1 MMGKPKKLSELSNNN
16 SIGKLRANNNSKD
29 KTTNF
34 C

>member
-1 MMGKPKKLSELSNNN
+1 MIGKPKKLSELSNN
-16 SIGKLRANNNSKD
+16 STIGKLSAKSNSND